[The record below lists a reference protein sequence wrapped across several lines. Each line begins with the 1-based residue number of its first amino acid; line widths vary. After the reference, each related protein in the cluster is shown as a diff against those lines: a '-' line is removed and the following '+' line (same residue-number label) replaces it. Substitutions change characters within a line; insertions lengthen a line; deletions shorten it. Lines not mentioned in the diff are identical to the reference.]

1 MRRQCH
7 SARRACRIPDEMG
20 RVTCDWCDVL
30 MRGSWEESS
39 PLPLLLPPPAASPG
53 ILPYPRFPP
62 HVAECGFSGS
72 RARLFHFD
80 QRVTSFGCG
89 ERRDVPLG
97 AAADSLPACPLTH
110 DRQYL
115 PKWLC
120 GTPLNVH
127 SRSQRERLNRR
138 LI

>member
-39 PLPLLLPPPAASPG
+39 PLRLLLLPPPL
-53 ILPYPRFPP
+53 LPRRGSYRFPGFRRMSLN
-62 HVAECGFSGS
+62 VAFSGS
-72 RARLFHFD
+72 RARLFRFD
-80 QRVTSFGCG
+80 QRATSFGCG

-97 AAADSLPACPLTH
+97 AAADSLPARPLTH
-110 DRQYL
+110 DR
-115 PKWLC
+115 
-120 GTPLNVH
+120 
-127 SRSQRERLNRR
+127 
-138 LI
+138 

>member
-1 MRRQCH
+1 
-7 SARRACRIPDEMG
+7 MG

-39 PLPLLLPPPAASPG
+39 PLPPLLPPPAASPG
-53 ILPYPRFPP
+53 ILPFPRFPP

-72 RARLFHFD
+72 RARLFRFD

-110 DRQYL
+110 DR
-115 PKWLC
+115 
-120 GTPLNVH
+120 
-127 SRSQRERLNRR
+127 
-138 LI
+138 